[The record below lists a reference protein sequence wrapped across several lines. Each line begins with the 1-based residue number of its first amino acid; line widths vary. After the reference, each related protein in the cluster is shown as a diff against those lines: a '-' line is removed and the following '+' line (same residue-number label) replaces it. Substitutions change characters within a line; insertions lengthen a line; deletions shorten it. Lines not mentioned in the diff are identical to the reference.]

1 MVKDQNWND
10 GKMEY
15 WNIGLGLHR
24 IDKYHELIE
33 SLQKKQTVGR

>member
-1 MVKDQNWND
+1 MERWNTGHAVKLQR
-10 GKMEY
+10 Y
-15 WNIGLGLHR
+15 IGLGLHR